1 MLKMFSFQLKRN
13 RLYPGPV
20 LPYATWWSIYISLI
34 FPFPEG
40 AHLPEE
46 PGGRDAAAGRGR
58 ARTIRSES
66 GRLIFRN
73 HRKRNSAF
81 PEPAEGNFRNFLKT
95 NRFFYCH
102 SGTPKFEVMGANI
115 AQWLAYLLL
124 DLAVLGSIPSVVDFF
139 QRIIC
144 CCFWGWSM
152 ALLWGKLTVAWKYWS
167 NPCSTCYWHAS
178 RAKKVW
184 SSSTS
189 KCINLSF

>member
-1 MLKMFSFQLKRN
+1 MFYLQLRVH
-13 RLYPGPV
+13 PGPV
-20 LPYATWWSIYISLI
+20 LPSTTWWSLISLI

-46 PGGRDAAAGRGR
+46 PGGRDAAAGRSR

-102 SGTPKFEVMGANI
+102 SGTQKFEVMEGANK

-124 DLAVLGSIPSVVDFF
+124 NPAVLGLSLGVSKMFLGKFEFIDVVEIY
-139 QRIIC
+139 QQQC
-144 CCFWGWSM
+144 T
-152 ALLWGKLTVAWKYWS
+152 A
-167 NPCSTCYWHAS
+167 
-178 RAKKVW
+178 
-184 SSSTS
+184 
-189 KCINLSF
+189 

>member
-1 MLKMFSFQLKRN
+1 MFSFQLKRN
-13 RLYPGPV
+13 RLYLAPV

-34 FPFPEG
+34 FPFAEG

-81 PEPAEGNFRNFLKT
+81 PEPTEGNFRTFLKK
-95 NRFFYCH
+95 NKFFYCH
-102 SGTPKFEVMGANI
+102 SGTQKFEIMEGGSV

-124 DLAVLGSIPSVVDFF
+124 DQAVLGSSLGVSKMFLGKFGFIDVVEIYQQQCTAYCVWTVHEKSCLIVD
-139 QRIIC
+139 RTHLVL
-144 CCFWGWSM
+144 SS
-152 ALLWGKLTVAWKYWS
+152 GKLVLQKSLKSWRGA
-167 NPCSTCYWHAS
+167 A
-178 RAKKVW
+178 
-184 SSSTS
+184 
-189 KCINLSF
+189 